1 VQHEQGQGLD
11 LINLY
16 LERSDT
22 GQVVQDSGVVSR
34 NEYRFLAM
42 RRTQNWVSAPL
53 RLVLDGV
60 DVTGDDSGCGNNS
73 MLVYYALFWEDSD
86 REGAE
91 NLGSF
96 ATPSSTCG
104 NQDGCIER
112 E

>member
-1 VQHEQGQGLD
+1 MQQEQGQGLD

-42 RRTQNWVSAPL
+42 RRTQNWVDAPM

-86 REGAE
+86 RSGG
-91 NLGSF
+91 NIGNFPLS
-96 ATPSSTCG
+96 TSTCG